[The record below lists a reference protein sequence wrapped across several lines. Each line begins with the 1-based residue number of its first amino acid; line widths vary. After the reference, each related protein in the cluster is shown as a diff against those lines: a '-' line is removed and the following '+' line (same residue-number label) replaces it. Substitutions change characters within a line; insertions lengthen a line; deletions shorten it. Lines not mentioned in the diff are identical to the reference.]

1 MKRSSRITKLCKTLQ
16 LWAAVPVAVGLHQ
29 LSSKLNFLG
38 FGCLRCLP
46 PTEIPFLVSLDQ
58 TWTIQDMLKLYW
70 DADQDIG
77 TGTFISK
84 DLPMRER
91 HGHKNTGELQKMAN
105 VAIKAIEANE
115 SSTSAPWT
123 SRRVWVPC
131 HSSPAIWSQRVW
143 VFRSSWWIWS
153 CLRLL
158 CRCQSFPRTS
168 P

>member
-1 MKRSSRITKLCKTLQ
+1 MKRSSRITKLCSSELPCQWLLGFINSPRSWISSALDAYAAYLQ
-16 LWAAVPVAVGLHQ
+16 LKVQ
-29 LSSKLNFLG
+29 S
-38 FGCLRCLP
+38 
-46 PTEIPFLVSLDQ
+46 PFLVSLDQ

-91 HGHKNTGELQKMAN
+91 QHGHTNTGEWQKMAN